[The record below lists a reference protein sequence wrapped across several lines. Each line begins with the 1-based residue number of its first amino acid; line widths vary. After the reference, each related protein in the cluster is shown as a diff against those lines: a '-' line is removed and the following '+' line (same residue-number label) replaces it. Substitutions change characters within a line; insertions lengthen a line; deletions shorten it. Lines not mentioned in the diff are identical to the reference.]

1 MSVKYFP
8 APLRFRP
15 KQTKQPAKPKAGDTG
30 ATQADDTGATQADDT
45 GKKPTPRKKAK
56 K

>member
-30 ATQADDTGATQADDT
+30 ATQADDTG
-45 GKKPTPRKKAK
+45 KKPTPRKKAK

>member
-1 MSVKYFP
+1 MSVKYYP

-15 KQTKQPAKPKAGDTG
+15 KQTKQPAEPK
-30 ATQADDTGATQADDT
+30 ADDTGA
-45 GKKPTPRKKAK
+45 KPTPKKKAK